1 MTKYF
6 TILLISILFLT
17 ACGQR
22 TSENINLDDIE
33 VAKVQISAE
42 TMRDIIQDVA
52 SPMEVS
58 TLINSLQIPY
68 SASNLPKLENLSTEI
83 DPLEQAFRLGMF
95 YTDLGYL
102 HIYEKTDPAENFLE
116 NIDQLTTALRID
128 QYFDIATIRRLAT
141 SSSMDSLLF
150 ISVNSFN
157 HMGNY
162 LRESDRGDESALM
175 ICGAWL
181 EGLYLSTQATLRKDS
196 EHLHN
201 LIGDQKMILNDL
213 LLVLNY
219 FNGESLMKDYIADL
233 EKIMTVY
240 DEVEIISVVE
250 DPEAVEKDGMVELV
264 QSETSVLKMS
274 DEVLGKITETTA
286 QVRNAHLNS
295 ASVSDADLSQA
306 NVSSTDLAKT
316 IMSSPDVRSAQVAM
330 KTQAK

>member
-1 MTKYF
+1 
-6 TILLISILFLT
+6 
-17 ACGQR
+17 
-22 TSENINLDDIE
+22 
-33 VAKVQISAE
+33 
-42 TMRDIIQDVA
+42 
-52 SPMEVS
+52 
-58 TLINSLQIPY
+58 
-68 SASNLPKLENLSTEI
+68 
-83 DPLEQAFRLGMF
+83 
-95 YTDLGYL
+95 
-102 HIYEKTDPAENFLE
+102 
-116 NIDQLTTALRID
+116 
-128 QYFDIATIRRLAT
+128 
-141 SSSMDSLLF
+141 
-150 ISVNSFN
+150 
-157 HMGNY
+157 
-162 LRESDRGDESALM
+162 
-175 ICGAWL
+175 
-181 EGLYLSTQATLRKDS
+181 
-196 EHLHN
+196 
-201 LIGDQKMILNDL
+201 MILNDL